1 VDVVVETPDSA
12 SLPEGAGIVRREI
25 VFDNNDVD
33 SAWEVNAPTLNS
45 PLAHA
50 NNSRGLRP
58 NRTDHLYNTDVDE
71 NDESTECS
79 EIANP
84 PFDSLVESPSATCA
98 TIQACQSDALY
109 EKCRNPVT
117 RIEVMMDPVNLI
129 ALIFACGTVIF
140 SKAQYEQVRR
150 FTWMISKLSHNA
162 MNLPCYTTLKRKVE
176 FVALKFAYAGS
187 KFHMWNVE
195 PA

>member
-12 SLPEGAGIVRREI
+12 SLPGGAGIVRREI

-33 SAWEVNAPTLNS
+33 SACDVNATTLNS

-50 NNSRGLRP
+50 NNSRGLSP

-84 PFDSLVESPSATCA
+84 PFDSLVESPSAA
-98 TIQACQSDALY
+98 
-109 EKCRNPVT
+109 
-117 RIEVMMDPVNLI
+117 
-129 ALIFACGTVIF
+129 
-140 SKAQYEQVRR
+140 
-150 FTWMISKLSHNA
+150 
-162 MNLPCYTTLKRKVE
+162 
-176 FVALKFAYAGS
+176 
-187 KFHMWNVE
+187 
-195 PA
+195 